1 MKKLIIAGIVA
12 IAAANQ
18 ADAAPIFRPGP
29 TAWYQGT
36 WTCTIAHA
44 SNMKLFMTLGANSGR
59 AAVREYPYYGQ
70 TVYNQMIRTVPGFSS
85 VSFRTIRGQRGFITL
100 RRGSTPGV
108 MTGSG
113 RIGTTIMLLTCAKS

>member
-1 MKKLIIAGIVA
+1 MKKLLIAAVGA
-12 IAAANQ
+12 IAAAAQ
-18 ADAAPIFRPGP
+18 ADAAPISREGVSD
-29 TAWYQGT
+29 WYQGS

-44 SNMKLFMTLGANSGR
+44 SNMKLFMTLGHHAGR
-59 AAVREYPYYGQ
+59 AAVRQYPYYGKTEYTQ
-70 TVYNQMIRTVPGFSS
+70 LRRSGSPRFN
-85 VSFRTIRGQRGFITL
+85 VSFSGRGAFLSL

>member
-1 MKKLIIAGIVA
+1 MKKLILASVLA
-12 IAAANQ
+12 LAAAGQ
-18 ADAAPIFRPGP
+18 AEAAPTSHFSG
-29 TAWYQGT
+29 WYQGS

-44 SNMKLFMTLGANSGR
+44 DKLKLFMTLGVNSGR

-70 TVYNQMIRTVPGFSS
+70 TVYNQMIRTAPGFSS